1 MKRKLGTFGIVLV
14 LAGFLGTFCKPS
26 EEKNDNNLLFAAAIA
41 AGFSGVRTNG
51 AVDLAVASK
60 DNYDDNEFGLV
71 TATTIKRWR
80 TDWANQ
86 KPASITGN
94 LIILQSSQGA
104 TVGQEFIKPT
114 AGVYVYDWPN
124 GGGTDINFRQK
135 RNNGLFE
142 NVQTG
147 LPDGER
153 TDRFLT
159 LYGIDLSKDLV
170 VFAAGKDT
178 NAGTAASPKGSTYQT
193 LGRGLYWLRY
203 WGAEANH
210 VAVLDGPID
219 TQFSA
224 AELTAVG
231 TESTPPN
238 NGTFSVKSFKNV
250 DNSVLVQPVENV
262 IKIVRN
268 PNAHGVTGLT
278 SSVFISDA
286 RHNTTSTEREFVGTA
301 DGTNAGEVEVGKKA
315 LTEGHLK
322 GAFFA
327 PWLQVV
333 DQATGRFK
341 SKAAI
346 AALWNTPNGW
356 GHAENA
362 SASGYQEGQTFLHY
376 CRTNAR
382 SMVTGL
388 STFVILGKPTVF
400 YENSFIEW
408 NGLSANHPD
417 PAKRTLPADSPFA
430 TDTAD
435 LTVSTGGTG
444 GGPTFNAA
452 NAANYKTVVN
462 PNATTS
468 RQTLI
473 DDWAY
478 KNE

>member
-1 MKRKLGTFGIVLV
+1 MKRKLGKFGIVLA
-14 LAGFLGTFCKPS
+14 LAGFLGTCKPS
-26 EEKNDNNLLFAAAIA
+26 EKKDDTLLLAIA
-41 AGFSGVRTNG
+41 GIIANGVKVNT
-51 AVDLAVASK
+51 AAELAVESN
-60 DNYDDNEFGLV
+60 DNYDNNEFGLV
-71 TATTIKRWR
+71 TATTIKRWK
-80 TDWANQ
+80 TNWAGQ

-94 LIILQSSQGA
+94 LIILQSTQTPTA
-104 TVGQEFIKPT
+104 GQEFIKPSS
-114 AGVYVYDWPN
+114 GVYVYSWPN

-147 LPDGER
+147 LPDGAR
-153 TDRFLT
+153 TDAFLK
-159 LYGIDLSKDLV
+159 LYRIDLSKDLV
-170 VFAAGKDT
+170 VFAAGTDAG
-178 NAGTAASPKGSTYQT
+178 AGTSASPKGATYQT

-203 WGAEANH
+203 WGADAKH

-224 AELTAVG
+224 AELTASG
-231 TESTPPN
+231 TESSPPN
-238 NGTFSVKSFKNV
+238 DGTYSVKNLRNV
-250 DNSVLVQPVENV
+250 DNSVLVQPVENI

-268 PNAHGVTGLT
+268 PNSHGVTGLT
-278 SSVFISDA
+278 SSVFIADA

-301 DGTNAGEVEVGKKA
+301 DGTNAAEVEAGKKA

-327 PWLQVV
+327 PWLQVI
-333 DQATGRFK
+333 DQTTGRFR

-346 AALWNTPNGW
+346 AALWSNPAGW
-356 GHAENA
+356 GHAENG
-362 SASGYQEGQTFLHY
+362 SVSGYQQGQTYLHY

-382 SMVTGL
+382 SMVTGI
-388 STFVILGKPTVF
+388 STFVILGRPSVF

-417 PAKRTLPADSPFA
+417 PTKRTLPAGSPFA
-430 TDTAD
+430 TDTTD
-435 LTVSTGGTG
+435 LTASTAGSG

-452 NAANYKTVVN
+452 NAANYKAVVN

-473 DDWAY
+473 DDWNY
-478 KNE
+478 KIQ

>member
-1 MKRKLGTFGIVLV
+1 MNRILGIFGIVLA
-14 LAGFLGTFCKPS
+14 LAGFLGSSCKPN
-26 EEKNDNNLLFAAAIA
+26 EKKNNDTILLALAGIA
-41 AGFSGVRTNG
+41 ATSVKVNS
-51 AVDLAVASK
+51 AAELAVESN
-60 DNYDDNEFGLV
+60 DNYDNNEYGLV

-80 TDWANQ
+80 NDWANQ
-86 KPASITGN
+86 KPAAITGN
-94 LIILQSSQGA
+94 LIILQSTQGA

-114 AGVYVYDWPN
+114 SGVYVYDWPN
-124 GGGTDINFRQK
+124 GGGTDINFRQR

-147 LPDGER
+147 LPDGAR
-153 TDRFLT
+153 TDAFLK
-159 LYGIDLSKDLV
+159 LYRIDLSKDLV
-170 VFAAGKDT
+170 VFASGKDT
-178 NAGTAASPKGSTYQT
+178 GAGTTASPKGSTYQT

-203 WGAEANH
+203 WGADAKH

-224 AELTAVG
+224 ADLTAVG
-231 TESTPPN
+231 TESSPPN
-238 NGTFSVKSFKNV
+238 DGTFSVKSFRAV
-250 DNSVLVQPVENV
+250 DNSVLVQPVENI

-268 PNAHGVTGLT
+268 PNSHGVSGLT
-278 SSVFISDA
+278 SSVFIADA
-286 RHNTTSTEREFVGTA
+286 RHNTTSTEREFVGTT
-301 DGTNAGEVEVGKKA
+301 DGTGANEIESGKKA

-333 DQATGRFK
+333 DQTTGRFK

-346 AALWNTPNGW
+346 AALWSNPSGW
-356 GHAENA
+356 GHAENG
-362 SASGYQEGQTFLHY
+362 SVSGYQQGQTYLHY

-388 STFVILGKPTVF
+388 STFVILGRPSVF

-417 PAKRTLPADSPFA
+417 PTKRTLPAGSPFA
-430 TDTAD
+430 TDTVD
-435 LTVSTGGTG
+435 LTVSTGGSG
-444 GGPTFNAA
+444 GGPTFNTT
-452 NAANYKTVVN
+452 NAANYKTVIN

-473 DDWAY
+473 DDWNY
-478 KNE
+478 KIQ